1 MELQSCK
8 CSSAWIS
15 YQVVSCGQD
24 LPPETVSRILL
35 VLSLLLC
42 ILHVLQWHSFKVRRW
57 KQCNVS
63 SNCQFKHSLAK
74 HNLIPFHL
82 YPGKIIFSCV
92 LYMTLNWRS
101 VVLLS
106 VFVLF
111 VDVGSDHIYQ
121 IEPLQV
127 WDGVSLPVHH
137 LWAWV
142 TSRLLDNFSLLN
154 FNFQFLHT
162 LYWSASFK
170 TIINF
175 IAFYNSCKI
184 GLIFFPPILT
194 SFFFRVC
201 LN

>member
-1 MELQSCK
+1 MTQFQCK
-8 CSSAWIS
+8 EVKAVLCLFK
-15 YQVVSCGQD
+15 
-24 LPPETVSRILL
+24 LPVWTLP
-35 VLSLLLC
+35 
-42 ILHVLQWHSFKVRRW
+42 
-57 KQCNVS
+57 N
-63 SNCQFKHSLAK
+63 SLAK

-82 YPGKIIFSCV
+82 YSGKIIFSCV

-106 VFVLF
+106 IFVMF

-127 WDGVSLPVHH
+127 WDGASLPVHQ

-142 TSRLLDNFSLLN
+142 TSRLLDNFSLFN
-154 FNFQFLHT
+154 FNFQCLHT

-175 IAFYNSCKI
+175 IVSYNSCKI
-184 GLIFFPPILT
+184 GLILLWCLT
-194 SFFFRVC
+194 GLFCSNLHYC
-201 LN
+201 NWK